1 MKKKGIEEP
10 EATTGRRYFCNICS
24 KIYETRCGF
33 DGHMRTVH
41 HIASAKSRSHSQKAK
56 GKKGDQEHICP
67 YCSASFPE
75 NSNLK
80 RHLKNE
86 VCITYHEARK
96 ASPMRDTE
104 EDKEAEHHSVNL
116 YEKMPAKRIYTAK
129 VYPSLKEAYQVFD
142 AIVDTGKE
150 LNLLLPVYRISRP
163 MYRWERDG
171 SAAYRFGTQDRLA
184 TKKDGLVF
192 KSICSILD
200 GYHEIKIYSKDFPF
214 LPPEMARD
222 RYCVML
228 FYGVRMSS
236 NAKSTYLWIDENCG
250 WEIQDKSKD
259 VIYASGKI
267 KDFSHGLSNESQ
279 EMCKELEL
287 EYASKKDFISHS
299 VPTETPW
306 LSFTIDRMNSLP
318 EQLSKLNHEQR
329 IVATF
334 LKKEIDRVKG
344 PYYKIDRSLANVH
357 FINGLPGTGKSFLL
371 ESLYLY
377 CRSQGVN
384 CKVVAFTK
392 MVANMYRE
400 GETIHSYFHI
410 PFKKGKIEDP
420 DTEADPTRGRLYSIV
435 NLRVVF
441 IDEICCIRKRLLDIV
456 DECLRR
462 LHNPNVPF
470 GGLLVITAGD
480 FNQLPPV
487 NNNDEGS
494 SEGVVP
500 TESFSSMEFF
510 NKHAKV
516 YSLEVPCRV
525 HRPGGDAR
533 LFNLMRETMTKEL
546 IKFDSP
552 LMLKNLDEGIEFVY
566 GDRALWPA
574 TFLKGN
580 AIICF
585 TNTAAFEVNSFALS
599 AWKMQ
604 DQNELKKVMR
614 TVAYSSSK
622 FEPKSLQNRRLNKVH
637 PPLLEEGTPLFCSK
651 NTKEGLVNGAQ
662 VIYKGTSDGPRGGR
676 YLFVTEINNDQTGR
690 SYSVGRSGV
699 GYPFDWGF
707 ALTVHK
713 AQGRTFN
720 RVCVF
725 FNGKEEPFVH
735 GQLTVALTRVRCLD
749 DLRIVKESRSCKNP
763 IDQSIRKV
771 ADAISKKALNKF

>member
-1 MKKKGIEEP
+1 MKKEGIKKP
-10 EATTGRRYFCNICS
+10 EAKTGRRYFCNTCS

-33 DGHMRTVH
+33 DGHMRNVH
-41 HIASAKSRSHSQKAK
+41 HIASAKARSHSQKAK

-67 YCSASFPE
+67 YCSVSFPE
-75 NSNLK
+75 HSNLK
-80 RHLKNE
+80 RHLKQE

-96 ASPMRDTE
+96 VSPMRDTE
-104 EDKEAEHHSVNL
+104 DDKEAEHCSLSL
-116 YEKMPAKRIYTAK
+116 YEKMPAKRIYSAK
-129 VYPSLKEAYQVFD
+129 VYSSPKEVYQVFD

-184 TKKDGLVF
+184 TKKDELVF

-200 GYHEIKIYSKDFPF
+200 GYREIKIYSKDFAF
-214 LPPEMARD
+214 LPPEMAGGY
-222 RYCVML
+222 YCVML

-236 NAKSTYLWIDENCG
+236 NIKSTYLWIDENCG
-250 WEIQDKSKD
+250 WEIQNRSKS
-259 VIYASGKI
+259 VMYAAGEI
-267 KDFSHGLSNESQ
+267 KDFSHGLSHEAQ
-279 EMCKELEL
+279 QQCTGLGLK
-287 EYASKKDFISHS
+287 YASKKDFTSHS

-306 LSFTIDRMNSLP
+306 LSFAIDRLNNLPDKLSTLNP
-318 EQLSKLNHEQR
+318 EQRN
-329 IVATF
+329 VAA
-334 LKKEIDRVKG
+334 LLVKEINKVKG
-344 PYYKIDRSLANVH
+344 PYDKIDRSFANVH
-357 FINGLPGTGKSFLL
+357 FINGLPGTGKSFLM

-392 MVANMYRE
+392 MVANMYKE
-400 GETIHSYFHI
+400 GDTIHSYFHI

-420 DTEADPTRGRLYSIV
+420 DTEANPTKGRLYSIV
-435 NLRVVF
+435 NLRVLF

-510 NKHAKV
+510 SKHTKV
-516 YSLEVPCRV
+516 YSLEIPCRV

-546 IKFDSP
+546 VKFDSP

-566 GDRALWPA
+566 GDRGLWPA
-574 TFLKGN
+574 NFLKGN

-585 TNTAAFEVNSFALS
+585 TNMAAFEVNSFALS
-599 AWKMQ
+599 AWTMQ
-604 DQNELKKVMR
+604 DQNDMKKVLR
-614 TVAYSSSK
+614 TAAYSSR
-622 FEPKSLQNRRLNKVH
+622 FESKSLQNRKLNKVH
-637 PPLLEEGTPLFCSK
+637 PPFLKEGMPLFCSK
-651 NTKEGLVNGAQ
+651 NTKEGLVNGSQ

-676 YLFVTEINNDQTGR
+676 YLFVTEINDNQTGR
-690 SYSVGRSGV
+690 SYSVGTSGA

-720 RVCVF
+720 RVCVVF
-725 FNGKEEPFVH
+725 TGKDEPFVH
-735 GQLTVALTRVRCLD
+735 GQLTVALTRVRSLD

-763 IDQSIRKV
+763 IDKSIKKV